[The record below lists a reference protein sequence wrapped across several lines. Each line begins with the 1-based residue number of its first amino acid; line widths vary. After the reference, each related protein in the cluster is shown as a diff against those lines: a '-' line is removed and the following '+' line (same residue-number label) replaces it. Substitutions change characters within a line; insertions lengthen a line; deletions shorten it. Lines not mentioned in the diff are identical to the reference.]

1 MKRITRPTIAL
12 LLVLILSMTS
22 ITTVSASEAV
32 PNYNEGIM
40 PILEHVGYASFA
52 FSALSDGGHTS
63 IEYEGSDSFVRA
75 DVTVKVEKRFLLVF
89 WNDVDEWSASSTD
102 PEGYFYHLF
111 TLNGNGTYRATITL
125 TITGSDG
132 TVDTITDEIESK
144 LE

>member
-22 ITTVSASEAV
+22 ITASASEV
-32 PNYNEGIM
+32 QPNYNDGIM
-40 PILEHVGYASFA
+40 PCLEHISNAEFS
-52 FSALSDGGHTS
+52 FSAISSGGHVS
-63 IEYEGSDSFVRA
+63 VSYYGYNSFVRA

-89 WNDVDEWSASSTD
+89 WNDVDEWSASSTKSYD
-102 PEGYFYHLF
+102 TFYHLF